1 MCSTRATLGRIRP
14 LTTSRPASCRSSSS
28 TTSSAS
34 PITFRARST
43 PSQFARLL
51 GPNRAFRRRW
61 GREAKIVAMKLNL
74 LAVGALAAALAMPLG
89 ASAQQNQYPQQYPQ
103 QGQGRAVEPSHD
115 RMQHRWQRRLSRLNL
130 SNDQQQRIQS
140 MIDQYSQ
147 AHPEGSAIDSN
158 ARRELRRQIMGVLS
172 SDQQNQFRQE
182 MRSHRAAMQQREG
195 QMQQG
200 QQQYQGPPQQYQGP
214 PQQYQGPPQQYQG
227 PPQQYQG
234 PPPGEQPPGGQE
246 PPAAP
251 PQ

>member
-1 MCSTRATLGRIRP
+1 
-14 LTTSRPASCRSSSS
+14 
-28 TTSSAS
+28 
-34 PITFRARST
+34 
-43 PSQFARLL
+43 
-51 GPNRAFRRRW
+51 
-61 GREAKIVAMKLNL
+61 VAMKLNL

-147 AHPEGSAIDSN
+147 AHPEGSAVDPN

-172 SDQQNQFRQE
+172 SDQQNQFQQA
-182 MRSHRAAMQQREG
+182 MRAHRAAMQQRQG

-200 QQQYQGPPQQYQGP
+200 QYQDQPQQRQYQSQ
-214 PQQYQGPPQQYQG
+214 
-227 PPQQYQG
+227 PQQYQG
-234 PPPGEQPPGGQE
+234 PPPGQQPPDGQE